1 MFNQNFRQNTCV
13 VKVFSSRLLLYIT
26 IPNNNGK
33 QNLIQR
39 LIVEPQLIFQT
50 LSYLRAVR
58 RHDG

>member
-39 LIVEPQLIFQT
+39 LILEPQLIFQT